1 MLINVAFITLM
12 ERKILGLIQYRKG
25 PNKVSVLGILQP
37 IRDAAKLF
45 LKEFT
50 RPSMGNNLLFSA
62 SPLSGLFLA
71 LLIWVIFPLRSAVII
86 FSLGGILIL
95 VILGFG
101 SYPLF
106 LRGWASNR
114 KYAMVGSLRG
124 IAQTISYEIRLALI
138 VFRVLLL
145 RKSLSVRAVSE
156 MTRGYLSLLICPF
169 LLILWLVSCVAE
181 TNRTPFDFSEGESE
195 LVSGFNIEY
204 GGLGFT
210 FIFMA
215 EYSIIIFF
223 GALSSVLFLRLP
235 SSKAYIRGLVVSL
248 GFLWIWLRATY
259 PRYRYDKLIGVAWK
273 AILPLVLSILI
284 WVTRRGCSSLATGP
298 PIIDW

>member
-45 LKEFT
+45 LKEFI

-106 LRGWASNR
+106 LRG
-114 KYAMVGSLRG
+114 
-124 IAQTISYEIRLALI
+124 
-138 VFRVLLL
+138 
-145 RKSLSVRAVSE
+145 
-156 MTRGYLSLLICPF
+156 
-169 LLILWLVSCVAE
+169 
-181 TNRTPFDFSEGESE
+181 
-195 LVSGFNIEY
+195 
-204 GGLGFT
+204 
-210 FIFMA
+210 
-215 EYSIIIFF
+215 
-223 GALSSVLFLRLP
+223 
-235 SSKAYIRGLVVSL
+235 
-248 GFLWIWLRATY
+248 
-259 PRYRYDKLIGVAWK
+259 
-273 AILPLVLSILI
+273 
-284 WVTRRGCSSLATGP
+284 
-298 PIIDW
+298 